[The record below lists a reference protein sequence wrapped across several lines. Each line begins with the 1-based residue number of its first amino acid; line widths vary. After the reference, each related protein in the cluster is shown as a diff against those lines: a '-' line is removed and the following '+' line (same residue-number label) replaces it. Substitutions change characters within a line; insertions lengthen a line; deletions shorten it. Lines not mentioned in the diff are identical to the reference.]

1 MDILA
6 LLYAMLPAYLA
17 NMAPVF
23 CKRLSILNYPL
34 DAGLLFRGRRILG
47 SHKTLRGI
55 VAALLAGMLMF
66 WIQQLLYAFPAFRGI
81 SLIPYPEYSV
91 FTGMLLAAGAM
102 LGDLLKSFF
111 KRQRDIPSGQRWFPW
126 DQLDFIIG
134 AAVIGSYVFPFKLPD
149 LVVLLLIT
157 PVLHITANHLGYY
170 LGLNQQKW

>member
-1 MDILA
+1 MPVLA

-23 CKRLSILNYPL
+23 CKRLNILNYPL
-34 DAGLLFRGRRILG
+34 DAGIAFRGKPIFG

-55 VAALLAGMLMF
+55 VAALLAGMLAF
-66 WIQQLLYAFPAFRGI
+66 WLQQALYGVPFFRDLSWI
-81 SLIPYPEYSV
+81 AYPENSV

-102 LGDLLKSFF
+102 LGDLAKSFF
-111 KRQRDIPSGQRWFPW
+111 KRQRGLSPGQRWLPW

-134 AAVIGSYVFPFKLPD
+134 AVIAGSYLFPLKLPD
-149 LVVLLLIT
+149 AAILLLIT
-157 PVLHITANHLGYY
+157 PLLHIAANHIGYY